1 MDIFPKLNRE
11 FKGLKVKLR
20 PVTFHIKPD
29 DGVKFK
35 AANEEYLENIFF
47 FLRL

>member
-1 MDIFPKLNRE
+1 MDIFPELNRE

-35 AANEEYLENIFF
+35 AANEEYLEILEYFSF
-47 FLRL
+47 